1 MLDLNQLTVFIRV
14 VDEGSFTAAGKALG
28 MPKSRV
34 SRMVADLEASLGARL
49 LQRTTR
55 QLSMTEVGSAYYS
68 RCRHL
73 VHEIIEAHE
82 MISDREGNPQGL
94 LRIAV
99 PMMAGSGVMGHYF
112 ARYQAQYPD
121 VRLEVIHT
129 DRPVN
134 LIQEGFDL
142 GVYLGDLPDSS
153 LIARTLAESDSVL
166 CAAPSYLA
174 RVGRPLH
181 PHDLV
186 QMRCVK
192 IGEGSQPQTYELTH
206 NETGEVVEVK
216 VEPTISTNSVVA
228 SVMCI
233 TCWRVN
239 SFLMASWCRYS
250 PTGVYARSRYR
261 WPTHHVSICRAKCGY
276 LSILW
281 WKKRSGWSG
290 CWILCP
296 QQKSRLPPLPN
307 CCVTKSVNRKAGR
320 YPPLPV

>member
-73 VHEIIEAHE
+73 VHEIFEAHE

-228 SVMCI
+228 ALGSMVQGAGIGDVHYLLAGEQFLNGQLVPLFTDWRLRPQPISLAYPSRQYLPRKVRVFIDFMVEEAQRLERVLDSLPTTEEQI
-233 TCWRVN
+233 TA
-239 SFLMASWCRYS
+239 F
-250 PTGVYARSRYR
+250 
-261 WPTHHVSICRAKCGY
+261 AK
-276 LSILW
+276 LL
-281 WKKRSGWSG
+281 R
-290 CWILCP
+290 
-296 QQKSRLPPLPN
+296 N
-307 CCVTKSVNRKAGR
+307 EERK
-320 YPPLPV
+320 P